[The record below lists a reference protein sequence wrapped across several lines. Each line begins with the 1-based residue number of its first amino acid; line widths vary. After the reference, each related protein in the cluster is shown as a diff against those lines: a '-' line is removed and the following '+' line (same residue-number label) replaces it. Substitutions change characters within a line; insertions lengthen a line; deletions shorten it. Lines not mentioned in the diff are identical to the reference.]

1 MFTAVLAARIVL
13 AVAPKKRKKLKE
25 KMFSLKT
32 AWRFI
37 SFNKLQSFFIVLGI
51 AIGVAVQIFVGILI
65 DSLQQSL
72 INQTVGSSPQ
82 IIISNEAKELYNLKD
97 LSEKTK
103 GIEGVKIVQGILD
116 NNAILLKDSKNYPVL
131 VRGLDITNDGIYKIN
146 NNIIEG
152 KLPDDNEIIIGKDLI
167 AKSGYKIGDEIL
179 LVRAD
184 GQKITLIISGI
195 YDQKVSSINNVWLI
209 TNTKTSQKLF
219 SNNKEASQ
227 LEVQVDDVFL
237 AKEIS
242 DKINQSLRDSSL
254 AITNWQD
261 ENKQLLSALSGQSTS
276 SYMIQIFVL
285 MSVVIAIASI
295 LAITVTQ
302 KSKQIGILKAMGL
315 KDNNSLKIFV
325 YQGSLLGF
333 FGVAAG
339 LIIGLGLFWSFN
351 TFAKNPDGSSIVTA
365 YYRWGYIFVTALI
378 AFIASILAGFMP
390 AIKSSKLNPIDII
403 RNN

>member
-1 MFTAVLAARIVL
+1 
-13 AVAPKKRKKLKE
+13 
-25 KMFSLKT
+25 MFSIRT

-37 SFNKLQSFFIVLGI
+37 SFNKLQSSFIVLGI
-51 AIGVAVQIFVGILI
+51 AVGVAVQIFVGILI

-82 IIISNEAKELYNLKD
+82 ITISNEAKELYNLNELFKRIND
-97 LSEKTK
+97 VE
-103 GIEGVKIVQGILD
+103 GIKVVQGVID

-131 VRGLDITNDGIYKIN
+131 VRGLDIVDDRIYKIN
-146 NNIIEG
+146 NNVIEG
-152 KLPDDNEIIIGKDLI
+152 KKPNDNEVMIGKDLI
-167 AKSGYKIGDEIL
+167 EKSAYKIGDKVS

-184 GQKITLIISGI
+184 GQKITLTISGI
-195 YDQKVSSINNVWLI
+195 YDQKVSSINNIWLI
-209 TNTKTSQKLF
+209 TNTETSKQLF

-227 LEVQVDDVFL
+227 IEVQVNDVFL

-242 DKINQSLRDSSL
+242 EKINLLLKDESL

-276 SYMIQIFVL
+276 SYMIQVFVL
-285 MSVVIAIASI
+285 LSVVIAIASI

-302 KSKQIGILKAMGL
+302 KSRQIGILKAMGL
-315 KDNNSLKIFV
+315 KDNNSLKIFI
-325 YQGSLLGF
+325 YQGSFLGI
-333 FGVAAG
+333 FGVVAG
-339 LIIGLGLFWSFN
+339 LAIGLGLFWLFN

-365 YYRWGYIFVTALI
+365 YYRWGYIGTTAII
-378 AFIASILAGFMP
+378 AFIASIVAGLIP